1 MLSGTAG
8 HPAGKITPRA
18 GASLSGGVFHFPA
31 AHAGS
36 MINTATKTGR
46 INFVGNVNFYKYNGI
61 QYDYFESIIGNTGA
75 KHRLF
80 RSISFFNRY
89 EW

>member
-8 HPAGKITPRA
+8 HPAGKITPRRC
-18 GASLSGGVFHFPA
+18 FPKWRCIPFPA

-61 QYDYFESIIGNTGA
+61 LNMTISNPSLVITYPNTGY
-75 KHRLF
+75 LEVLLLQQ
-80 RSISFFNRY
+80 I
-89 EW
+89 